1 MWKDIKDYENY
12 YEISDNG
19 DIRNKNT
26 GKILK
31 PGLRGVKTKNSEG
44 YKFVVLCRNPQDH
57 KKYNVHRLVAEHFV
71 PNPNNHP
78 VVMHKDNNTLNC
90 NADNLEWGTV
100 KENTVN
106 AHRDG
111 LCDDIREKVIYDVY
125 NENGDSNICRG
136 YKETLS
142 FIQSSGTHPS
152 NITNRVKN
160 NHTITTGP
168 YKGYKIRKL
177 IKGIIYE

>member
-1 MWKDIKDYENY
+1 MWKDLKNYEEY

-26 GKILK
+26 GRILK

-57 KKYNVHRLVAEHFV
+57 QKHNVHRLVAENFV
-71 PNPNNHP
+71 DNPNNYP

-90 NADNLEWGTV
+90 SADNLEWGTA
-100 KENTVN
+100 KENTRN

-111 LCDDIREKVIYDVY
+111 LCDDAREKVIYDVY
-125 NENGDSNICRG
+125 NKEGDSIICKG

-142 FIQSSGTHPS
+142 VIQSPGTTPS
-152 NITNRVKN
+152 IITDKVKHNR
-160 NHTITTGP
+160 TISSGP
-168 YKGYKIRKL
+168 YKGYQIRKL